1 MKRVPIFVLAVAL
14 AARMT
19 AAQGSEPR
27 PVAGNPEPR
36 FPTTAVADAVIGY
49 VDLEIDVRKDGRAG
63 SVRVVNSAPKGWFEK
78 AARDTAK
85 QWRFEP
91 TTDARG
97 SARTFTTR
105 MNFRPAGPAPLRVW
119 HSAIGARVAY
129 PGGLIQ
135 LKGGWIHTLRW
146 FSDFALEVEYRV
158 VEDRTVAGILIHAQ
172 HVGAEGD
179 RVAYRV
185 NLTDAVD
192 GTVTLGRIDGGQL
205 TSREISFDQAAAAAA
220 ARPIGTW
227 RKLRVESSN
236 GRVQVTTNGVLLSAF
251 DQLTRRAG
259 HIGIEVDR
267 GTLEV
272 GLVSVERR
280 DPHLSGTGPFSKSV
294 TRDTAP
300 GITPPRLLREIKPD
314 YSVES
319 MRTRTQGLVK
329 LEGIVLPDGSMGALT
344 VLKSLDLDLDQAAV
358 AAVRQW
364 LFAPGL
370 RNGEAVPVLVQ
381 VEMSFTLK

>member
-1 MKRVPIFVLAVAL
+1 MKRVPIFVLTLVL

-19 AAQGSEPR
+19 AAQDSEPR
-27 PVAGNPEPR
+27 PLPGNPAPP
-36 FPTTAVADAVIGY
+36 FPTSAVADAVIGY
-49 VDLEIDVRKDGRAG
+49 VDLDIDVRKDGRAG
-63 SVRVVNSAPKGWFEK
+63 SVRVVNSAPQGWFEK

-91 TTDARG
+91 SAGARG
-97 SARTFTTR
+97 SVGTFTTR
-105 MNFRPAGPAPLRVW
+105 MNFRQAGLAPLRFW
-119 HSAIGARVAY
+119 QSAIGARVAY
-129 PGGLIQ
+129 PGGLVQ

-158 VEDRTVAGILIHAQ
+158 VEDRTVGGILIHAQ
-172 HVGAEGD
+172 HVGSDGD

-185 NLTDAVD
+185 SLADALD
-192 GTVTLGRIDGGQL
+192 GAVTLGRIDGGHL

-236 GRVQVTTNGVLLSAF
+236 GRVEVTANGVLLSAF

-272 GLVSVERR
+272 RRVSVERR
-280 DPHLSGTGPFSKSV
+280 DPHLSGTDPFPTSV
-294 TRDTAP
+294 ARDTAP

-329 LEGIVLPDGSMGALT
+329 LEGVVLPDGSMGALT
-344 VLKSLDLDLDQAAV
+344 ILKSLDLDLDQAAV

-370 RNGEAVPVLVQ
+370 RNGEAVPVLVG